1 MRVLEMIFGNDFAK
15 EDEMKSTPR
24 HMILLTIAAL
34 ALGLAACGGG
44 GGDGGEDETAIAF
57 ENFQP
62 ASLVIG
68 QATFTAETANAGRG
82 TGDPG
87 DVNSDGLATPFG
99 NPVVAGGRLYLP
111 DSGNNRILGF
121 DALPFIN
128 GAAADFALG
137 QTDLVSNGTGTSSG
151 QLAGPQT
158 VHAAGGQLF
167 TADTGNNR
175 VLIWTPLPSA
185 SGAAAGIVVGQAGFG
200 LNASATTASGLNGPQ
215 SCLVVGGKLIVAD
228 TDNHRVLIWNSI
240 PAGSGTAADLVLG
253 QGDFTHGQPNDND
266 QNDIQDGQPSARTLN
281 RPTDIWSD
289 GSQLLVADQANHR
302 VLIWTSFPTADFQ
315 PADLVL
321 GQPDMT
327 SATAGTSASELA
339 FPTALTSDGRLLF
352 VADRNNNR
360 VLIWTSLPSADFA
373 EADRVLGQND
383 FTSNA
388 ANDDNQDGTAD
399 FQPSA
404 RTFNA
409 PSGLAWA
416 SGQLI
421 VTDAGN
427 HRVLFFDGS

>member
-1 MRVLEMIFGNDFAK
+1 MA
-15 EDEMKSTPR
+15 STPR
-24 HMILLTIAAL
+24 RMILLTFAAL

-44 GGDGGEDETAIAF
+44 GGDGGDDETVIAF

-68 QATFTAETANAGRG
+68 QTTFTAATANAGRG

-87 DVNSDGLATPFG
+87 DVNSDGLVTPFG

-121 DALPFIN
+121 EDLPFLN
-128 GAAADFALG
+128 GTAADFALG
-137 QTDLVSNGTGTSSG
+137 QTDLVSNGIGTGSG

-158 VHAAGGQLF
+158 VHAADGQLF
-167 TADTGNNR
+167 AADTGNNR

-200 LNASATTASGLNGPQ
+200 LNASATSASGLNGPQ
-215 SCLVVGGKLIVAD
+215 SCLAVGGKLIVAD
-228 TDNHRVLIWNSI
+228 TDNHRILIWNTI
-240 PAGSGTAADLVLG
+240 PAASGAAADLVLG
-253 QGDFTHGQPNDND
+253 QSDFTHGQANDDD
-266 QNDIQDGQPSARTLN
+266 QNGIQDVQPSARTLN

-302 VLIWTSFPTADFQ
+302 VLIWTSFPTSDFQ

-327 SATAGTSASELA
+327 SAAAGTSASELA
-339 FPTALTSDGRLLF
+339 FPTALTSNGRLLF

-360 VLIWTSLPSADFA
+360 VLISNSLPSVDFA
-373 EADRVLGQND
+373 EADRVLGQSD
-383 FTSNA
+383 FAHNA
-388 ANDDNQDGTAD
+388 ADDDDQDGTTDA
-399 FQPSA
+399 QPSA
-404 RTFNA
+404 GTLNA
-409 PSGLAWA
+409 PSALAWT
-416 SGQLI
+416 SGQLL
-421 VTDAGN
+421 VTDSGN